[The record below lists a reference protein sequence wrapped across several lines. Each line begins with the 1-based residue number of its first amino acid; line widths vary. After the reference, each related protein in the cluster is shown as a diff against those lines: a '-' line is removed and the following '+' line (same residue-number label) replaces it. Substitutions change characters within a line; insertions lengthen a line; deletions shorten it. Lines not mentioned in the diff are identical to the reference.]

1 MVQTFNKINRCSNYD
16 ENEKNEEYV
25 KAPDD
30 FLLPGSVCALAAAN
44 NSVDTLWFVQIKGE
58 FESTTSISAD
68 YEYIVTPGQKYIP
81 GHFLEQVSDQTTSK
95 TYKLIDKET
104 IFYRESVV

>member
-1 MVQTFNKINRCSNYD
+1 MVQTLNKINKRSNYD
-16 ENEKNEEYV
+16 DNEKNEEHV

-58 FESTTSISAD
+58 FESTTSISDD
-68 YEYIVTPGQKYIP
+68 YGTLLSPAKSTCWDT
-81 GHFLEQVSDQTTSK
+81 F
-95 TYKLIDKET
+95 
-104 IFYRESVV
+104 